1 MRLNHRREPTLFSMD
16 FNVRWCGIQMKIIDL
31 LADDKAIKQTAD
43 LLFESFGKP
52 DAWPTIESA
61 LDEVRESLA
70 DERISLVAVDDAGNV
85 IGWIG
90 GMSQYGGNVW
100 ELHPLA
106 VSPAHRDQG
115 IGSALVKDFENVVR
129 DRGGITVI
137 LGTDDIENQT
147 TLGGISLYP
156 DVWQHIK
163 AIQNLRRHPYEFY
176 QKLGYAIV
184 GVVPDANGFGKPD
197 ISMAKRV
204 SV

>member
-1 MRLNHRREPTLFSMD
+1 M
-16 FNVRWCGIQMKIIDL
+16 QMKIIDL
-31 LADDKAIKQTAD
+31 PPNDKAIQQTAD

-61 LDEVRESLA
+61 LDEVQESLT
-70 DERISLVAVDDAGNV
+70 DGRLSRVAVDEAGNV

-90 GMSQYGGNVW
+90 GISQYDGNVW

-106 VSPAHRDQG
+106 VSQAHREQG
-115 IGSALVKDFENVVR
+115 VGSALVKDFESVVR
-129 DRGGITVI
+129 ERGGVTII
-137 LGTDDIENQT
+137 LGTDDIGNQT
-147 TLGGISLYP
+147 TLGGIDLYP

-163 AIQNLRRHPYEFY
+163 TIQNLRGHPYEFY

-184 GVVPDANGFGKPD
+184 GVVPDANGLGKPD

-204 SV
+204 SL